1 MLSSTVTSQLTFY
14 LDLITQA
21 FENLMLNKNVGLQGR
36 IYDV

>member
-1 MLSSTVTSQLTFY
+1 MLSSTVTSQLKFY

>member
-1 MLSSTVTSQLTFY
+1 MLSSIVTSQLKFY

-21 FENLMLNKNVGLQGR
+21 FENLMLNKNFGLQGR